1 MKPLIESDWVSNYQP
16 APAPPHDDWSSAERS
31 EDTMA
36 AIPRRFRWAT
46 LAAPALLERVKP
58 PSAVHAAQEAL
69 LRAFTIV
76 LTGGAGNGKTSLGCA
91 LVRRMAK
98 LTGKVGHYA
107 DCIELAYARKMHPL
121 GKGEAPEV
129 LAAMNAGVLFL
140 DELGAE
146 QGVDQTVE
154 QIIRYRHN
162 HERPT
167 IYGTPHGAAS
177 LASRYGDGVARR
189 VYEGATII
197 ELGISKGAA

>member
-1 MKPLIESDWVSNYQP
+1 MKLPSIAEMKTAYVPSS
-16 APAPPHDDWSSAERS
+16 PPHDAWDASERT
-31 EDTMA
+31 EDTIA
-36 AIPRRFRWAT
+36 AIPKRFRWAT
-46 LAAPALLERVKP
+46 LGASALALRVSP
-58 PSAVHAAQEAL
+58 PTAVQLAEDAL
-69 LRAFTIV
+69 GRKFAMV

-98 LTGKVGHYA
+98 LTGLVGHYA

-129 LAAMNAGVLFL
+129 LAAMQAGVLFL

-146 QGVDQTVE
+146 TGVDQTIE
-154 QIIRYRHN
+154 QIIRARHN

-167 IYGTPHGAAS
+167 IYGTPHSAAS
-177 LASRYGDGVARR
+177 LTGRYGDGVARR

-197 ELGISKGAA
+197 ELGKGAA